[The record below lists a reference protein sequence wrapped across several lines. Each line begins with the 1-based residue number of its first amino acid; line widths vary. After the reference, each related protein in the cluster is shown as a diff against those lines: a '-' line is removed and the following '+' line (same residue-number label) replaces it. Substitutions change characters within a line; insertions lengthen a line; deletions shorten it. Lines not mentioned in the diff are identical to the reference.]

1 MSAYVA
7 VFDHPYF
14 ALTGPDGSFEIPRV
28 PAGAEVT
35 LMAWHEVVV
44 LNALGVQGKQ
54 ITLKAG
60 DNEFNFK
67 LKAK

>member
-1 MSAYVA
+1 M
-7 VFDHPYF
+7 
-14 ALTGPDGSFEIPRV
+14 